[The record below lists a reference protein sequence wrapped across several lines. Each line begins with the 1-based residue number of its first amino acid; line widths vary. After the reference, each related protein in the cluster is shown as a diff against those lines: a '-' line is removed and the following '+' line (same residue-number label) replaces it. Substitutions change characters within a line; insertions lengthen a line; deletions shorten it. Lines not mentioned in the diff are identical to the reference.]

1 MEGEVEEEEEKSSI
15 ISEKLENESIVLSS
29 EDFE

>member
-15 ISEKLENESIVLSS
+15 ISEKLENKSIVLSS

>member
-1 MEGEVEEEEEKSSI
+1 MEGEVEEEEEKSST
-15 ISEKLENESIVLSS
+15 ISEKLDNESIVLSS